1 MQARPENRQ
10 VPDRSYDGG
19 VRTRRRGRPRARRLT
34 FALLAAVILGIL
46 GMHALARHDAMPPGG
61 TVDRPS
67 AGAAVTLMPMG
78 HAHRAGGTV
87 ASADAPVAGPTSP
100 AVGTSV
106 RTVEPP
112 GSAMSTMLVLCAA
125 MLLTA
130 GGALLVLRLRRLVGT
145 GGLPL
150 APPRRPLVTRLA
162 ARVGTGPPYVWE
174 YSVVRC

>member
-1 MQARPENRQ
+1 
-10 VPDRSYDGG
+10 
-19 VRTRRRGRPRARRLT
+19 
-34 FALLAAVILGIL
+34 
-46 GMHALARHDAMPPGG
+46 MHALARHDAMPSGG
-61 TVDRPS
+61 TVDRPA
-67 AGAAVTLMPMG
+67 AGAPVTLMPMG

-87 ASADAPVAGPTSP
+87 ASADAPVAGASPTSA

-106 RTVEPP
+106 RAVDPP
-112 GSAMSTMLVLCAA
+112 GSPMSTMIMLCAA

-150 APPRRPLVTRLA
+150 ALPRRRRPLVTRRA
-162 ARVGTGPPYVWE
+162 ARVGTGPPYLWE

>member
-1 MQARPENRQ
+1 M
-10 VPDRSYDGG
+10 
-19 VRTRRRGRPRARRLT
+19 

-87 ASADAPVAGPTSP
+87 ASDDAPVAGTRPTSA

-106 RTVEPP
+106 RAVDPP
-112 GSAMSTMLVLCAA
+112 GSPMSTMIMLCAA

-145 GGLPL
+145 GGLPP